1 MTDIAIIGLGP
12 VGSALGVALK
22 AGVSEATITGF
33 DPDKANAAKAA
44 AAGAV
49 DEVRPNAAQ
58 AVAGA
63 QLIIL
68 ATPLAA
74 TRDVLR
80 IVGEFAPTGCVV
92 TDACPLKAP
101 VLRWAEEFLPPSLDF
116 VGGHPV
122 LKPASFGAPS
132 PLQGADYCIVPSK
145 ATPADAVE
153 AVIGLAS
160 AVGAK
165 PFFIE
170 AAEHDSYVIAT
181 EYLPRIAAS
190 AAIHAASTGPVWRDV
205 RRLWS
210 ETFQDAVMAA
220 ELDPHEMAIILEY
233 APEALLSWVERLSEA
248 TGELRALAYS
258 KPGVEEARERLAA
271 FEKERHDRLSDA
283 PAADGPVFERQGF
296 SSLLLGDWL
305 NKRARRGLR

>member
-1 MTDIAIIGLGP
+1 M
-12 VGSALGVALK
+12 
-22 AGVSEATITGF
+22 
-33 DPDKANAAKAA
+33 
-44 AAGAV
+44 

-153 AVIGLAS
+153 AVIGLAN
-160 AVGAK
+160 AVGAR
-165 PFFIE
+165 PFFVE

-190 AAIHAASTGPVWRDV
+190 AAINTAATGPVWRDV

-220 ELDPHEMAIILEY
+220 ELDPTRDGHHPRVRARSL
-233 APEALLSWVERLSEA
+233 AFVGGTALGSHRRVACACVLKAGRQ
-248 TGELRALAYS
+248 RRR
-258 KPGVEEARERLAA
+258 RERLAA